1 MVRIV
6 LGIVVFLI
14 GFLSFIAAETSPSG
28 GTIWTGGM
36 IVGAILVFSGLRSL
50 RGRRTYR

>member
-6 LGIVVFLI
+6 IGIILFLI
-14 GFLSFIAAETSPSG
+14 GGGSYLAAQSSSSG

-36 IVGAILVFSGLRSL
+36 IVGAILIFTGIRGLN
-50 RGRRTYR
+50 RR